1 VKLRRRSVLL
11 RIALLVLIP
20 LILLTG
26 SFTYTAAT
34 SLSSALTL
42 IRSTVV
48 MDHLRLPVANLQQA
62 LSRER
67 AQMIVYYIRPTAA
80 ARAAL
85 RRQEAVTDRAVSSF
99 MAAAGS
105 LPVRQS
111 ASPAG
116 KKAIA
121 EVDGALAG
129 LPGLQAGIASRSIP
143 EQQAFTAYNNMIGAT
158 YLVLE
163 QAIIQEGNDAQVLPA
178 IAVVELAVS
187 NEYLQ
192 QESALLSG
200 NFAAH
205 AFPASEHQA
214 FVSLVGAHR
223 LLYQQSYA
231 YLNQP
236 DRRDL
241 NQDVSPAAAGALTA
255 MENKLVA
262 SNATRGALPV
272 RAAAWNAAVTTVSTQ
287 TEHAVGQAEALLAA
301 TARSQGNAKLRD
313 LYLTGGLG
321 LAAVILS
328 LALSLW
334 IAVRLTRQ
342 LRGLRD
348 SALEM
353 AYVRL
358 PDVVQRLRAG
368 ENVEVSGQVPSL
380 EPSSD
385 EISQVR
391 AAFNTAQHTAVEAAV
406 DEARVRRGI
415 NDVFRNLARRSQALL
430 ERQVAL
436 LDSLERR
443 ASEPDDLEGLFRI
456 DHLTTRMRRHA
467 ESLIVLA
474 GDSPNRAFRDAVP
487 FVDVLRAASAEVE
500 DYTRVRVVCRT
511 PAALASRAVADVIH
525 MLAEFVENATTYSPP
540 NTEVRVTGD
549 LVAKGLAVDIED
561 RGLGMDAEE
570 FAAVNAILADPPLF
584 DPSGSD
590 RLGLFVAAQL
600 ARRHDIQVTLR
611 PSDYG
616 GVLAI
621 VLIPP
626 ALVVAAD
633 GPGGRLSTPLRQVT
647 AQRAPAREVTALPP
661 RAGEVTAPPPR
672 AGDFTPPPPRAGEFS
687 TPPPR
692 VADFTP
698 PPPRAGEFSTP
709 PPRVAEFTVP
719 PAAAREVTPPPAPA
733 RPVTPP
739 PAPARP
745 VTVPPPAAV
754 SPDRNGKHA
763 GAPSP
768 PAATAPDEPQPE
780 DPQVGL
786 TENGLPQRIRQ
797 TSLAPQLRNSAAPP
811 PLANTPAS
819 SRSPEK
825 ARSVMSAFRQ
835 GWRLGLS
842 ENGEHSSRP
851 THPPL
856 PTRPDPLTR
865 RDLPQEGDSQ

>member
-1 VKLRRRSVLL
+1 
-11 RIALLVLIP
+11 
-20 LILLTG
+20 
-26 SFTYTAAT
+26 
-34 SLSSALTL
+34 
-42 IRSTVV
+42 
-48 MDHLRLPVANLQQA
+48 
-62 LSRER
+62 
-67 AQMIVYYIRPTAA
+67 
-80 ARAAL
+80 
-85 RRQEAVTDRAVSSF
+85 
-99 MAAAGS
+99 
-105 LPVRQS
+105 
-111 ASPAG
+111 
-116 KKAIA
+116 
-121 EVDGALAG
+121 
-129 LPGLQAGIASRSIP
+129 
-143 EQQAFTAYNNMIGAT
+143 
-158 YLVLE
+158 
-163 QAIIQEGNDAQVLPA
+163 
-178 IAVVELAVS
+178 
-187 NEYLQ
+187 
-192 QESALLSG
+192 
-200 NFAAH
+200 
-205 AFPASEHQA
+205 
-214 FVSLVGAHR
+214 
-223 LLYQQSYA
+223 
-231 YLNQP
+231 
-236 DRRDL
+236 
-241 NQDVSPAAAGALTA
+241 
-255 MENKLVA
+255 
-262 SNATRGALPV
+262 
-272 RAAAWNAAVTTVSTQ
+272 
-287 TEHAVGQAEALLAA
+287 
-301 TARSQGNAKLRD
+301 
-313 LYLTGGLG
+313 
-321 LAAVILS
+321 
-328 LALSLW
+328 
-334 IAVRLTRQ
+334 
-342 LRGLRD
+342 
-348 SALEM
+348 
-353 AYVRL
+353 
-358 PDVVQRLRAG
+358 
-368 ENVEVSGQVPSL
+368 
-380 EPSSD
+380 
-385 EISQVR
+385 
-391 AAFNTAQHTAVEAAV
+391 
-406 DEARVRRGI
+406 
-415 NDVFRNLARRSQALL
+415 
-430 ERQVAL
+430 
-436 LDSLERR
+436 
-443 ASEPDDLEGLFRI
+443 
-456 DHLTTRMRRHA
+456 MRRHA

-487 FVDVLRAASAEVE
+487 FVDVLRAAAAEVE

-511 PAALASRAVADVIH
+511 SAGLASPAVADVIH
-525 MLAEFVENATTYSPP
+525 MLAEFVENATIFSPRG
-540 NTEVRVTGD
+540 TEVRVTGEM
-549 LVAKGLAVDIED
+549 VARGFAVDIED
-561 RGLGMDAEE
+561 RGLGMDDEQ
-570 FAAVNAILADPPLF
+570 FAAVNASLANPPLF

-733 RPVTPP
+733 RPVT
-739 PAPARP
+739 
-745 VTVPPPAAV
+745 VPPPAAV

>member
-26 SFTYTAAT
+26 AFAYIAAT

-42 IRSTVV
+42 TRSTVV
-48 MDHLRLPVANLQQA
+48 MGNLRQPVANLQQA

-67 AQMIVYYIRPTAA
+67 AQMIVYYIRPTHAA
-80 ARAAL
+80 SAAL
-85 RRQEAVTDRAVSSF
+85 QRQGAVTNRAVHSF
-99 MAAAGS
+99 MTAAGS
-105 LPVRQS
+105 TAVRQS
-111 ASPAG
+111 ASAAG

-121 EVDGALAG
+121 EVDQGLAG
-129 LPGLQAGIASRSIP
+129 LAGLRTGIANRSIG
-143 EQQAFTAYNNMIGAT
+143 EQQAFTAYNDVIGAS

-163 QAIIQEGNDAQVLPA
+163 QAIIQEGNSAQVLPA

-192 QESALLSG
+192 QESALLSAD
-200 NFAAH
+200 FAAR
-205 AFPASEHQA
+205 AFPASAHQA

-223 LLYQQSYA
+223 LLYQQSYS
-231 YLNQP
+231 YLNKP
-236 DRRDL
+236 DLRDL
-241 NQDVSPAAAGALTA
+241 GRDVSPTASAALTA

-262 SNATRGALPV
+262 SSPTPRGPLPV
-272 RAAAWNAAVTTVSTQ
+272 REAAWNAAVTTVSTQ
-287 TEHAVGQAEALLAA
+287 TEHAVGQAESLLAA
-301 TARSQGNAKLRD
+301 TARSQANAKRRD

-321 LAAVILS
+321 LAAVLAS
-328 LALSLW
+328 LVLSLW

-368 ENVEVSGQVPSL
+368 EKVDVAGQAPSL
-380 EPSSD
+380 QSSPD
-385 EISQVR
+385 EIGQVR
-391 AAFNTAQHTAVEAAV
+391 AAFNTAQRTAVEAAV

-430 ERQVAL
+430 ERQMAL

-487 FVDVLRAASAEVE
+487 FVDVLRAATAEVE
-500 DYTRVRVVCRT
+500 DYTRVKVVCRT
-511 PAALASRAVADVIH
+511 SAALASRAAADVIH
-525 MLAEFVENATTYSPP
+525 MLAEFVENATIFSPP

-561 RGLGMDAEE
+561 RGLGMDEGE
-570 FAAVNAILADPPLF
+570 FAAVNATLADPPLF

-600 ARRHDIQVTLR
+600 AQRHDIQVRLR

-616 GVLAI
+616 GVLAV
-621 VLIPP
+621 VLIPLG
-626 ALVVAAD
+626 LVLPGDGAA
-633 GPGGRLSTPLRQVT
+633 GRL
-647 AQRAPAREVTALPP
+647 AGPAREVTAP
-661 RAGEVTAPPPR
+661 RFPIREVT
-672 AGDFTPPPPRAGEFS
+672 
-687 TPPPR
+687 
-692 VADFTP
+692 
-698 PPPRAGEFSTP
+698 
-709 PPRVAEFTVP
+709 P
-719 PAAAREVTPPPAPA
+719 PAAAREVTLPPVAARELTVPPPVASE
-733 RPVTPP
+733 VTVP
-739 PAPARP
+739 PAVAWP
-745 VTVPPPAAV
+745 VTVPPPPAAV
-754 SPDRNGKHA
+754 PSDGNGTQA

-768 PAATAPDEPQPE
+768 SDVTAPEDLLPEPEPVGAQT
-780 DPQVGL
+780 GL
-786 TENGLPQRIRQ
+786 TENGLPQRVRQ
-797 TSLAPQLRNSAAPP
+797 MSLAPQLRNSAAAQ
-811 PLANTPAS
+811 PLAAPVAS
-819 SRSPEK
+819 PRSPEK

-842 ENGEHSSRP
+842 ENGGKHGHPSP
-851 THPPL
+851 HHPPTP
-856 PTRPDPLTR
+856 PTSPDF
-865 RDLPQEGDSQ
+865 PQEGDSQ

>member
-1 VKLRRRSVLL
+1 MKLRRRSVLL

-26 SFTYTAAT
+26 AFAYIAAT

-42 IRSTVV
+42 TRSTVV
-48 MDHLRLPVANLQQA
+48 MGNLRQPVANLQQA

-67 AQMIVYYIRPTAA
+67 AQMIVYYIRPTHAA
-80 ARAAL
+80 SAAL
-85 RRQEAVTDRAVSSF
+85 QRQGAVTNRAVHSF
-99 MAAAGS
+99 MTAAGS
-105 LPVRQS
+105 TAVRQS
-111 ASPAG
+111 ASAAG

-121 EVDGALAG
+121 EVDQGLAG
-129 LPGLQAGIASRSIP
+129 LAGLRTGIANRSIG
-143 EQQAFTAYNNMIGAT
+143 EQQAFTAYNDVIGAS

-163 QAIIQEGNDAQVLPA
+163 QAIIQEGNSAQVLPA

-192 QESALLSG
+192 QESALLSAD
-200 NFAAH
+200 FAAR
-205 AFPASEHQA
+205 AFPASAHQA

-223 LLYQQSYA
+223 LLYQQSYS
-231 YLNQP
+231 YLNKP
-236 DRRDL
+236 DLRDL
-241 NQDVSPAAAGALTA
+241 GRDVSPTASAALTA

-262 SNATRGALPV
+262 SSPTPRGPLPV
-272 RAAAWNAAVTTVSTQ
+272 REAMWNAAVTTVSTQ
-287 TEHAVGQAEALLAA
+287 TEHAVGQAESLLAA
-301 TARSQGNAKLRD
+301 TARSQANAKRRD

-321 LAAVILS
+321 LAAVLAS
-328 LALSLW
+328 LVLSLW

-368 ENVEVSGQVPSL
+368 EKVDVAGQAPSL
-380 EPSSD
+380 QSSPD
-385 EISQVR
+385 EIGQVR
-391 AAFNTAQHTAVEAAV
+391 AAFNTAQRTAVEAAV

-430 ERQVAL
+430 ERQMAL

-487 FVDVLRAASAEVE
+487 FVDVLRAATAEVE
-500 DYTRVRVVCRT
+500 DYTRVKVVCRT
-511 PAALASRAVADVIH
+511 SAALASRAAADVIH
-525 MLAEFVENATTYSPP
+525 MLAEFVENATIFSPP

-561 RGLGMDAEE
+561 RGLGMDEGE
-570 FAAVNAILADPPLF
+570 FAAVNATLADPPLF

-600 ARRHDIQVTLR
+600 AQRHDIQVRLR

-616 GVLAI
+616 GVLAV
-621 VLIPP
+621 VLIPLG
-626 ALVVAAD
+626 LVLPGDGAA
-633 GPGGRLSTPLRQVT
+633 GRL
-647 AQRAPAREVTALPP
+647 AGPAREVTAP
-661 RAGEVTAPPPR
+661 RFPIREVT
-672 AGDFTPPPPRAGEFS
+672 
-687 TPPPR
+687 
-692 VADFTP
+692 
-698 PPPRAGEFSTP
+698 
-709 PPRVAEFTVP
+709 P
-719 PAAAREVTPPPAPA
+719 PAAAREVTLPPVAARELTVPPPVASE
-733 RPVTPP
+733 VTVP
-739 PAPARP
+739 PAVAWP
-745 VTVPPPAAV
+745 VTVPPPPAAV
-754 SPDRNGKHA
+754 PSDGNGTQA

-768 PAATAPDEPQPE
+768 SDVTAPEDLLPEPEPVGAQT
-780 DPQVGL
+780 GL
-786 TENGLPQRIRQ
+786 TENGLPQRVRQ
-797 TSLAPQLRNSAAPP
+797 MSLAPQLRNSAAAQ
-811 PLANTPAS
+811 PLAAPVAS
-819 SRSPEK
+819 PRSPEK

-842 ENGEHSSRP
+842 ENGGKHGHPSP
-851 THPPL
+851 HHPPTP
-856 PTRPDPLTR
+856 PTSPDF
-865 RDLPQEGDSQ
+865 PQEGDSQ

>member
-1 VKLRRRSVLL
+1 VRKAAVKLRRRSVLL
-11 RIALLVLIP
+11 KIALLVLIP

-26 SFTYTAAT
+26 AFAYIATT

-42 IRSTVV
+42 TRSTVV
-48 MDHLRLPVANLQQA
+48 MGQLRLPVANLQQS

-67 AQMIVYYIRPTAA
+67 AQMILYYIRPTASA
-80 ARAAL
+80 HAAL
-85 RRQEAVTDRAVSSF
+85 QSQAAVTNRAVRSF
-99 MAAAGS
+99 ITAADSAS
-105 LPVRQS
+105 VRQS
-111 ASPAG
+111 ASAAG

-121 EVDGALAG
+121 EVDQGLAG
-129 LPGLQAGIASRSIP
+129 LAGLRTEIANRSIG
-143 EQQAFTAYNNMIGAT
+143 EQQAFTAYNNVIGAS

-163 QAIIQEGNDAQVLPA
+163 QAIIQEGNSAQVLPA

-192 QESALLSG
+192 QESALLSAD
-200 NFAAH
+200 FAAH
-205 AFPASEHQA
+205 AFPPSAHQA

-223 LLYQQSYA
+223 LLYQQSYS
-231 YLNQP
+231 YLNKP
-236 DRRDL
+236 DLRDL
-241 NQDVSPAAAGALTA
+241 DRDVSPAASGALTA

-262 SNATRGALPV
+262 SSPTLRGPLPV
-272 RAAAWNAAVTTVSTQ
+272 HETAWNAAVTTVSTQ

-301 TARSQGNAKLRD
+301 TARTQADAKRRD

-321 LAAVILS
+321 LAAVLAS
-328 LALSLW
+328 LVLSLW

-368 ENVEVSGQVPSL
+368 ENVDVAGQAPSL
-380 EPSSD
+380 ESNPD
-385 EISQVR
+385 EIGQVR
-391 AAFNTAQHTAVEAAV
+391 AAFNTAQRTAVEAAV

-430 ERQVAL
+430 ERQMAL

-487 FVDVLRAASAEVE
+487 FVDVLRAATAEVE
-500 DYTRVRVVCRT
+500 DYTRVKVVCRT
-511 PAALASRAVADVIH
+511 SAALVNRAAADVIH
-525 MLAEFVENATTYSPP
+525 MLAEFVENATIFSPP

-561 RGLGMDAEE
+561 RGLGMDEGE
-570 FAAVNAILADPPLF
+570 FAAVNATLANPPLF

-600 ARRHDIQVTLR
+600 AQRHEIQVRLR

-621 VLIPP
+621 VLIPL
-626 ALVVAAD
+626 ALVVPGD
-633 GPGGRLSTPLRQVT
+633 GATGRLAPVREVTTPRTPIREVV
-647 AQRAPAREVTALPP
+647 APSGREVTA
-661 RAGEVTAPPPR
+661 
-672 AGDFTPPPPRAGEFS
+672 
-687 TPPPR
+687 
-692 VADFTP
+692 
-698 PPPRAGEFSTP
+698 
-709 PPRVAEFTVP
+709 P
-719 PAAAREVTPPPAPA
+719 PAAAREVT
-733 RPVTPP
+733 V
-739 PAPARP
+739 
-745 VTVPPPAAV
+745 PPAAPLPITV
-754 SPDRNGKHA
+754 PSPAGPASDGNGTQA

-768 PAATAPDEPQPE
+768 SEITAPEDLQPE
-780 DPQVGL
+780 PEPVGAQTGL
-786 TENGLPQRIRQ
+786 TENGLPQRVRQ
-797 TSLAPQLRNSAAPP
+797 MSLAPQLRNPAAPQP
-811 PLANTPAS
+811 PAPPVAS
-819 SRSPEK
+819 PRSPEK

-842 ENGEHSSRP
+842 ENNGKHGHAGP
-851 THPPL
+851 HHPPTS
-856 PTRPDPLTR
+856 P
-865 RDLPQEGDSQ
+865 DLPQEGDSQ

>member
-1 VKLRRRSVLL
+1 MKLRRRSVLL

-26 SFTYTAAT
+26 AFAYIAAT

-42 IRSTVV
+42 TRSTVV
-48 MDHLRLPVANLQQA
+48 MGNLRQPVANLQQA

-67 AQMIVYYIRPTAA
+67 AQMIVYYIRPTHAA
-80 ARAAL
+80 SAAL
-85 RRQEAVTDRAVSSF
+85 QRQGAVTNRAVHSF
-99 MAAAGS
+99 MTAAGS
-105 LPVRQS
+105 PAVRQS
-111 ASPAG
+111 ASAAG

-121 EVDGALAG
+121 EVDQGLAG
-129 LPGLQAGIASRSIP
+129 LAGLRTGIANRSIG
-143 EQQAFTAYNNMIGAT
+143 EQQAFTAYNDVIGAS

-163 QAIIQEGNDAQVLPA
+163 QAIIQEGNSAQVLPA

-192 QESALLSG
+192 QESALLSAD
-200 NFAAH
+200 FAAR
-205 AFPASEHQA
+205 AFPASAHQA

-223 LLYQQSYA
+223 LLYQQSYS
-231 YLNQP
+231 YLNKP
-236 DRRDL
+236 DLRDL
-241 NQDVSPAAAGALTA
+241 GRDVSPTASAALTA

-262 SNATRGALPV
+262 SSPTPRGPLPV
-272 RAAAWNAAVTTVSTQ
+272 REAMWNAAVTTVSTQ
-287 TEHAVGQAEALLAA
+287 TEHAVGQAESLLAA
-301 TARSQGNAKLRD
+301 TARSQANAKRRD

-321 LAAVILS
+321 LAAVLAS
-328 LALSLW
+328 LVLSLW

-368 ENVEVSGQVPSL
+368 EKVDVAGQAPSL
-380 EPSSD
+380 QSSPD
-385 EISQVR
+385 EIGQVR
-391 AAFNTAQHTAVEAAV
+391 AAFNTAQRTAVEAAV

-430 ERQVAL
+430 ERQMAL

-487 FVDVLRAASAEVE
+487 FVDVLRAATAEVE
-500 DYTRVRVVCRT
+500 DYTRVKVVCRT
-511 PAALASRAVADVIH
+511 SAALASRAAADVIH
-525 MLAEFVENATTYSPP
+525 MLAEFVENATIFSPP

-561 RGLGMDAEE
+561 RGLGMDEGE
-570 FAAVNAILADPPLF
+570 FAAVNATLADPPLF

-600 ARRHDIQVTLR
+600 AQRHDIQVRLR

-616 GVLAI
+616 GVLAV
-621 VLIPP
+621 VLIPLG
-626 ALVVAAD
+626 LVLPGDGAA
-633 GPGGRLSTPLRQVT
+633 GRL
-647 AQRAPAREVTALPP
+647 AGPAREVTAP
-661 RAGEVTAPPPR
+661 RFPIREVT
-672 AGDFTPPPPRAGEFS
+672 
-687 TPPPR
+687 
-692 VADFTP
+692 
-698 PPPRAGEFSTP
+698 
-709 PPRVAEFTVP
+709 P
-719 PAAAREVTPPPAPA
+719 PAAAREVTLPPVAARELTVPPPVASE
-733 RPVTPP
+733 VTVP
-739 PAPARP
+739 PAVAWP
-745 VTVPPPAAV
+745 VTVPPPPAAV
-754 SPDRNGKHA
+754 PSAGNGTQA
-763 GAPSP
+763 SAPSP
-768 PAATAPDEPQPE
+768 SDVTAPEDLLPEPEPVGAQT
-780 DPQVGL
+780 GL
-786 TENGLPQRIRQ
+786 TENGLPQRVRQ
-797 TSLAPQLRNSAAPP
+797 MSLAPQLRNSAAAQ
-811 PLANTPAS
+811 PLAAPVAS
-819 SRSPEK
+819 PRSPEK

-842 ENGEHSSRP
+842 ENGGKHGHSGP
-851 THPPL
+851 HHPPA
-856 PTRPDPLTR
+856 PTSR
-865 RDLPQEGDSQ
+865 RRGIASEYACH

>member
-26 SFTYTAAT
+26 AFAYIAAT

-42 IRSTVV
+42 TRSTVV
-48 MDHLRLPVANLQQA
+48 MGNLRQPVANLQQA

-67 AQMIVYYIRPTAA
+67 AQMIVYYIRPTHAA
-80 ARAAL
+80 SAAL
-85 RRQEAVTDRAVSSF
+85 QRQGAVTNRAVHSF
-99 MAAAGS
+99 MTAAGS
-105 LPVRQS
+105 TAVRQS
-111 ASPAG
+111 ASAAG

-121 EVDGALAG
+121 EVDQGLAG
-129 LPGLQAGIASRSIP
+129 LAGLRTGIANRSIG
-143 EQQAFTAYNNMIGAT
+143 EQQAFTAYNDVIGAS

-163 QAIIQEGNDAQVLPA
+163 QAIIQEGNSAQVLPA

-192 QESALLSG
+192 QESALLSAD
-200 NFAAH
+200 FAAR
-205 AFPASEHQA
+205 AFPASAHQA

-223 LLYQQSYA
+223 LLYQQSYS
-231 YLNQP
+231 YLNKP
-236 DRRDL
+236 DLRDL
-241 NQDVSPAAAGALTA
+241 GRDVSPTASAALTA

-262 SNATRGALPV
+262 SSPTPRGPLPV
-272 RAAAWNAAVTTVSTQ
+272 REAMWNAAVTTVSTQ
-287 TEHAVGQAEALLAA
+287 TEHAVGQAESLLAA
-301 TARSQGNAKLRD
+301 TARSQANAKRRD

-321 LAAVILS
+321 LAAVLAS
-328 LALSLW
+328 LVLSLW

-368 ENVEVSGQVPSL
+368 EKVDVAGQAPSL
-380 EPSSD
+380 QSSPD
-385 EISQVR
+385 EIGQVR
-391 AAFNTAQHTAVEAAV
+391 AAFNTAQRTAVEAAV

-430 ERQVAL
+430 ERQMAL

-487 FVDVLRAASAEVE
+487 FVDVLRAATAEVE
-500 DYTRVRVVCRT
+500 DYTRVKVVCRT
-511 PAALASRAVADVIH
+511 SAALASRAAADVIH
-525 MLAEFVENATTYSPP
+525 MLAEFVENATIFSPP

-561 RGLGMDAEE
+561 RGLGMDEGE
-570 FAAVNAILADPPLF
+570 FAAVNATLADPPLF

-600 ARRHDIQVTLR
+600 AQRHDIQVRLR

-616 GVLAI
+616 GVLAV
-621 VLIPP
+621 VLIPLG
-626 ALVVAAD
+626 LVLPGDGAA
-633 GPGGRLSTPLRQVT
+633 GRL
-647 AQRAPAREVTALPP
+647 AGPAREVTAP
-661 RAGEVTAPPPR
+661 RFPIREVT
-672 AGDFTPPPPRAGEFS
+672 
-687 TPPPR
+687 
-692 VADFTP
+692 
-698 PPPRAGEFSTP
+698 
-709 PPRVAEFTVP
+709 P
-719 PAAAREVTPPPAPA
+719 PAAAREVTLPPVAARELTVPPPVASE
-733 RPVTPP
+733 VTVP
-739 PAPARP
+739 PAVAWP
-745 VTVPPPAAV
+745 VTVPPPPAAV
-754 SPDRNGKHA
+754 PSDGNGTQA

-768 PAATAPDEPQPE
+768 SDVTAPEDLLPEPEPVGAQT
-780 DPQVGL
+780 GL
-786 TENGLPQRIRQ
+786 TENGLPQRVRQ
-797 TSLAPQLRNSAAPP
+797 MSLAPQLRNSAAAQ
-811 PLANTPAS
+811 PLAAPVAS
-819 SRSPEK
+819 PRSPEK

-842 ENGEHSSRP
+842 ENGGKHGHPSP
-851 THPPL
+851 HHPPTP
-856 PTRPDPLTR
+856 PTSPDF
-865 RDLPQEGDSQ
+865 PQEGDSQ

>member
-1 VKLRRRSVLL
+1 VRKAAVKLRRRSVLL

-26 SFTYTAAT
+26 AFAYIAAT

-42 IRSTVV
+42 TRSTVV
-48 MDHLRLPVANLQQA
+48 MGNLRQPVANLQQA

-67 AQMIVYYIRPTAA
+67 AQVIVYYIRPT
-80 ARAAL
+80 RAASAVL
-85 RRQEAVTDRAVSSF
+85 QRQDAVTNRAVHSF
-99 MAAAGS
+99 MTAAE
-105 LPVRQS
+105 LPSVRQS
-111 ASPAG
+111 ASAAG

-121 EVDGALAG
+121 EVDQGLAG
-129 LPGLQAGIASRSIP
+129 LAGLRTGIANRSIG
-143 EQQAFTAYNNMIGAT
+143 EQQAFTAYNNVIGAS

-163 QAIIQEGNDAQVLPA
+163 QAIIQEGNSAQVLPA
-178 IAVVELAVS
+178 IAVIELAVS

-192 QESALLSG
+192 QESALLSAD
-200 NFAAH
+200 FAAH
-205 AFPASEHQA
+205 AFPASAHQA

-231 YLNQP
+231 YLNKP
-236 DRRDL
+236 DLRDL
-241 NQDVSPAAAGALTA
+241 DRDVSPAASAALTA

-262 SNATRGALPV
+262 SSPTLRGPIPV
-272 RAAAWNAAVTTVSTQ
+272 REAAWNAAVTTVSTQ
-287 TEHAVGQAEALLAA
+287 TEHAVGQAESLLAA
-301 TARSQGNAKLRD
+301 TARSQANAKRRD

-321 LAAVILS
+321 LAAVLASLILS
-328 LALSLW
+328 VW

-368 ENVEVSGQVPSL
+368 ENVDVAGQAPSL
-380 EPSSD
+380 ESSPD
-385 EISQVR
+385 EIGQVR
-391 AAFNTAQHTAVEAAV
+391 AAFNTAQRTAVEAAV

-430 ERQVAL
+430 ERQMAL

-487 FVDVLRAASAEVE
+487 FVDVLRAATAEVE
-500 DYTRVRVVCRT
+500 DYTRVKVVCRT
-511 PAALASRAVADVIH
+511 SAALVNRAAADVIH
-525 MLAEFVENATTYSPP
+525 MLAEFVENATIFSPP

-561 RGLGMDAEE
+561 RGLGMDEGE
-570 FAAVNAILADPPLF
+570 FAAVNATLADPPLF

-600 ARRHDIQVTLR
+600 AQRHDIQVRLR

-616 GVLAI
+616 GVLAV
-621 VLIPP
+621 VLIPLG
-626 ALVVAAD
+626 LVVPGDGAA
-633 GPGGRLSTPLRQVT
+633 GRL
-647 AQRAPAREVTALPP
+647 AGPAREVTGP
-661 RAGEVTAPPPR
+661 RVPIREVTA
-672 AGDFTPPPPRAGEFS
+672 
-687 TPPPR
+687 
-692 VADFTP
+692 
-698 PPPRAGEFSTP
+698 
-709 PPRVAEFTVP
+709 P
-719 PAAAREVTPPPAPA
+719 PAAAREVIVPPVAAREVTVPPAVA
-733 RPVTPP
+733 REVTLP
-739 PAPARP
+739 PAVAWP
-745 VTVPPPAAV
+745 VTVPPPPAV
-754 SPDRNGKHA
+754 PSDGNGTKA

-768 PAATAPDEPQPE
+768 SDVTAPEELQLEPQPVGA
-780 DPQVGL
+780 QAGL
-786 TENGLPQRIRQ
+786 TENGLPQRVRQ
-797 TSLAPQLRNSAAPP
+797 MSLAPQLRDSAAAQ
-811 PLANTPAS
+811 PLAAPVAS
-819 SRSPEK
+819 PRSPEK

-842 ENGEHSSRP
+842 ENGGKHGHSGP
-851 THPPL
+851 HHPPAP
-856 PTRPDPLTR
+856 PTSP
-865 RDLPQEGDSQ
+865 DLPQEGDSK

>member
-34 SLSSALTL
+34 SLSNALTL

-67 AQMIVYYIRPTAA
+67 AQVIVAYTRPTPA

-85 RRQEAVTDRAVSSF
+85 RRQEAATDRAVRSF
-99 MAAAGS
+99 MTAADS
-105 LPVRQS
+105 LAVQQS
-111 ASPAG
+111 ASAAG

-121 EVDGALAG
+121 EVNESLASLAG
-129 LPGLQAGIASRSIP
+129 LRAGIASRAVG
-143 EQQAFTAYNNMIGAT
+143 EQQAFTAYNDMINAS

-192 QESALLSG
+192 QESALLSA
-200 NFAAH
+200 NFAAR

-231 YLNQP
+231 YLNPQ

-241 NQDVSPAAAGALTA
+241 DQDVSPAAAAALTA

-262 SNATRGALPV
+262 SDSTHGALPV

-287 TEHAVGQAEALLAA
+287 TEHAVGQAETLLAA
-301 TARSQGNAKLRD
+301 TARAQANAKLRD

-328 LALSLW
+328 LVLSLW

-368 ENVEVSGQVPSL
+368 ENVDVAGQVPPAL
-380 EPSSD
+380 ESSPD

-391 AAFNTAQHTAVEAAV
+391 AAFNTAQRTAVEAAV

-500 DYTRVRVVCRT
+500 DYTRVKVVCRT
-511 PAALASRAVADVIH
+511 PAALASLAVADVIH
-525 MLAEFVENATTYSPP
+525 MLAEFVENATTFSPP
-540 NTEVRVTGD
+540 NTEIRVTGD
-549 LVAKGLAVDIED
+549 LAAKGLVVDIED
-561 RGLGMDAEE
+561 RGLGMDDEE

-600 ARRHDIQVTLR
+600 ARRHDIRVRLR

-626 ALVVAAD
+626 ALVIAAD
-633 GPGGRLSTPLRQVT
+633 GSAGRLPTPLREVT
-647 AQRAPAREVTALPP
+647 APRAPAREVT
-661 RAGEVTAPPPR
+661 VPPP
-672 AGDFTPPPPRAGEFS
+672 
-687 TPPPR
+687 
-692 VADFTP
+692 
-698 PPPRAGEFSTP
+698 
-709 PPRVAEFTVP
+709 
-719 PAAAREVTPPPAPA
+719 AAREVTVPPLPA
-733 RPVTPP
+733 RE
-739 PAPARP
+739 
-745 VTVPPPAAV
+745 VTVPPPAAHEVTALPPAAREVTMPPRAAREVTMPPAPARQVTVPPPATV

-763 GAPSP
+763 GAQAPS
-768 PAATAPDEPQPE
+768 AATPPDTPRPE
-780 DPQVGL
+780 GAAAGL

-797 TSLAPQLRNSAAPP
+797 MSLAPQLRNSAAPP
-811 PLANTPAS
+811 PPAAAAAS

-842 ENGEHSSRP
+842 ENGKEDPSRP
-851 THPPL
+851 TYPPRPTQPGPPSHP
-856 PTRPDPLTR
+856 
-865 RDLPQEGDSQ
+865 DLPQEGD

>member
-1 VKLRRRSVLL
+1 VLL
-11 RIALLVLIP
+11 RIALLVLVP

-26 SFTYTAAT
+26 SFAYIAAT

-42 IRSTVV
+42 TRSTVV
-48 MDHLRLPVANLQQA
+48 MNHLRLPVANLQQA

-67 AQMIVYYIRPTAA
+67 AEVILYYIRPTAA

-85 RRQEAVTDRAVSSF
+85 QRQQAVSDRAVHAF
-99 MAAAGS
+99 MTAAESPA
-105 LPVRQS
+105 VQQS
-111 ASPAG
+111 ASAAG

-121 EVDGALAG
+121 VTDGGLAVLDG
-129 LPGLQAGIASRSIP
+129 LRSKIASRSIGM
-143 EQQAFTAYNNMIGAT
+143 QQAFTAYNDVIGAS

-163 QAIIQEGNDAQVLPA
+163 QAIIQEGNSAQVLPA

-192 QESALLSG
+192 QESALLSA

-205 AFPASEHQA
+205 GFPPSAHQA

-223 LLYQQSYA
+223 LLYQQSYE
-231 YLNQP
+231 YLNAP
-236 DRRDL
+236 DRHDL
-241 NQDVSPAAAGALTA
+241 GQDVSPAASAALTA

-262 SNATRGALPV
+262 SSPTRGALPV
-272 RAAAWNAAVTTVSTQ
+272 HAAAWNAAVTTVSTQ
-287 TEHAVGQAEALLAA
+287 TEHAVGQAETLLAA
-301 TARSQGNAKLRD
+301 TARSQANAKRRD
-313 LYLTGGLG
+313 LYLTAGLG
-321 LAAVILS
+321 LAAVLVS
-328 LALSLW
+328 LVLSLW

-368 ENVEVSGQVPSL
+368 EHVDVSGQAPPLDSGA
-380 EPSSD
+380 D

-391 AAFNTAQHTAVEAAV
+391 AAFSTAQRTAVEAAV

-487 FVDVLRAASAEVE
+487 FVDVLRAATAEVE
-500 DYTRVRVVCRT
+500 DYTRVKVVCRT
-511 PAALASRAVADVIH
+511 SAALASRAVADVIH
-525 MLAEFVENATTYSPP
+525 MLAEFVENATIFSPP

-561 RGLGMDAEE
+561 RGLGMDEEE
-570 FAAVNAILADPPLF
+570 FAAVNATLANPPLF

-600 ARRHDIQVTLR
+600 ARRHDIQVRLR

-626 ALVVAAD
+626 ALVVPAEGA
-633 GPGGRLSTPLRQVT
+633 GRLSTPPRQVT
-647 AQRAPAREVTALPP
+647 APRAPIREVTAP
-661 RAGEVTAPPPR
+661 
-672 AGDFTPPPPRAGEFS
+672 S
-687 TPPPR
+687 
-692 VADFTP
+692 
-698 PPPRAGEFSTP
+698 
-709 PPRVAEFTVP
+709 VP
-719 PAAAREVTPPPAPA
+719 VREVTPPPVPATEVTVPA
-733 RPVTPP
+733 REAAVP
-739 PAPARP
+739 PARARQ

-754 SPDRNGKHA
+754 APDGNGHHAVVSSP
-763 GAPSP
+763 S
-768 PAATAPDEPQPE
+768 AATAPDEPLPEPQP
-780 DPQVGL
+780 VGAQAEL
-786 TENGLPQRIRQ
+786 TENGLPQRVRQ
-797 TSLAPQLRNSAAPP
+797 MNLAPQLRDSRVAAPRV
-811 PLANTPAS
+811 AAVAAS
-819 SRSPEK
+819 PRSPEK

-842 ENGEHSSRP
+842 ENGGKHGGFEA
-851 THPPL
+851 HPPIH
-856 PTRPDPLTR
+856 PGLTN
-865 RDLPQEGDSQ
+865 EGDSE

>member
-34 SLSSALTL
+34 SLSNALTL

-67 AQMIVYYIRPTAA
+67 AQVIVAYTRPTPA

-85 RRQEAVTDRAVSSF
+85 RRQEAATDRAVRSF
-99 MAAAGS
+99 MTAADS
-105 LPVRQS
+105 LAVQQS
-111 ASPAG
+111 ASAAG

-121 EVDGALAG
+121 EVNESLASLAG
-129 LPGLQAGIASRSIP
+129 LRAGIASRAVG
-143 EQQAFTAYNNMIGAT
+143 EQQAFTAYNDMINAS

-192 QESALLSG
+192 QESALLSA
-200 NFAAH
+200 NFAAR

-231 YLNQP
+231 YLNPQ

-241 NQDVSPAAAGALTA
+241 DQDVSPAAAAALTA

-262 SNATRGALPV
+262 SDSTHGALPV

-287 TEHAVGQAEALLAA
+287 TEHAVGQAETLLAA
-301 TARSQGNAKLRD
+301 TARAQANAKLRD

-328 LALSLW
+328 LVLSLW

-368 ENVEVSGQVPSL
+368 ENVDVAGQVPPAL
-380 EPSSD
+380 ESSPD

-391 AAFNTAQHTAVEAAV
+391 AAFNTAQRTAVEAAV

-500 DYTRVRVVCRT
+500 DYTRVKVVCRT
-511 PAALASRAVADVIH
+511 PAALASLAVADVIH
-525 MLAEFVENATTYSPP
+525 MLAEFVENATTFSPP
-540 NTEVRVTGD
+540 NTEIRVTGD
-549 LVAKGLAVDIED
+549 LAAKGLVVDIED
-561 RGLGMDAEE
+561 RGLGMDDEE

-600 ARRHDIQVTLR
+600 ARRHDIRVRLR

-626 ALVVAAD
+626 ALVIAAD
-633 GPGGRLSTPLRQVT
+633 GSAGRLPTPLREVT
-647 AQRAPAREVTALPP
+647 APRAPAREVT
-661 RAGEVTAPPPR
+661 VPPP
-672 AGDFTPPPPRAGEFS
+672 
-687 TPPPR
+687 
-692 VADFTP
+692 
-698 PPPRAGEFSTP
+698 
-709 PPRVAEFTVP
+709 
-719 PAAAREVTPPPAPA
+719 AAREVTVPPLPA
-733 RPVTPP
+733 RE
-739 PAPARP
+739 
-745 VTVPPPAAV
+745 VTVPPPAAHEVTALPPAAREVTMPPRAAREVTMPPAPARQVTVPPPATV

-763 GAPSP
+763 GAQAPS
-768 PAATAPDEPQPE
+768 AATAPDTPRPE
-780 DPQVGL
+780 GAAAGL

-797 TSLAPQLRNSAAPP
+797 MSLAPQLRNSAAPP
-811 PLANTPAS
+811 PPAAAAAS

-842 ENGEHSSRP
+842 ENGKEDPSRP
-851 THPPL
+851 THPPR
-856 PTRPDPLTR
+856 PTQPGPPSHP
-865 RDLPQEGDSQ
+865 DLPQEGD

>member
-1 VKLRRRSVLL
+1 VRKAAVKLRRRSVLL

-26 SFTYTAAT
+26 AFAYIAAT

-42 IRSTVV
+42 TRSTVV
-48 MDHLRLPVANLQQA
+48 MGNLRQPVANLQQA

-67 AQMIVYYIRPTAA
+67 AQVIVYYIRPT
-80 ARAAL
+80 RAASAAL
-85 RRQEAVTDRAVSSF
+85 QRQGAITNRAVHSF
-99 MAAAGS
+99 MTAAES
-105 LPVRQS
+105 PSVRQS
-111 ASPAG
+111 ASAAG

-121 EVDGALAG
+121 EVDQGLAG
-129 LPGLQAGIASRSIP
+129 LAGLRTGIANRSIG
-143 EQQAFTAYNNMIGAT
+143 EQQAFTAYNNVIGAS

-163 QAIIQEGNDAQVLPA
+163 QAIIQEGNSAQVLPA
-178 IAVVELAVS
+178 IAVIELAVS

-192 QESALLSG
+192 QESALLSAD
-200 NFAAH
+200 FAAH
-205 AFPASEHQA
+205 AFPASAHQA

-231 YLNQP
+231 YLNKP
-236 DRRDL
+236 DLRDL
-241 NQDVSPAAAGALTA
+241 DRDVSPAASAALTA

-262 SNATRGALPV
+262 SSPTLRGPLPV
-272 RAAAWNAAVTTVSTQ
+272 REAAWDAAVTTVSTQ
-287 TEHAVGQAEALLAA
+287 TEHAVGQAESLLAA
-301 TARSQGNAKLRD
+301 TARSQANVKHRD

-321 LAAVILS
+321 LAAVLASLILS
-328 LALSLW
+328 VW

-368 ENVEVSGQVPSL
+368 ENVDVAGQAPSL
-380 EPSSD
+380 ESSPD
-385 EISQVR
+385 EIGQVR
-391 AAFNTAQHTAVEAAV
+391 AAFNTAQRTAVEAAV

-430 ERQVAL
+430 ERQMAL

-487 FVDVLRAASAEVE
+487 FVDVLRAATAEVE
-500 DYTRVRVVCRT
+500 DYTRVKVVCRT
-511 PAALASRAVADVIH
+511 SAALVNRAAADVIH
-525 MLAEFVENATTYSPP
+525 MLAEFVENATIFSPP

-561 RGLGMDAEE
+561 RGLGMDEGE
-570 FAAVNAILADPPLF
+570 FAAVNATLANPPLF

-600 ARRHDIQVTLR
+600 ARRHDIQVRLR

-616 GVLAI
+616 GVLAV
-621 VLIPP
+621 VLIPLG
-626 ALVVAAD
+626 LVVPGDGAA
-633 GPGGRLSTPLRQVT
+633 GRLAGPV
-647 AQRAPAREVTALPP
+647 REVTGP
-661 RAGEVTAPPPR
+661 RVPIREVTAPP
-672 AGDFTPPPPRAGEFS
+672 T
-687 TPPPR
+687 
-692 VADFTP
+692 
-698 PPPRAGEFSTP
+698 
-709 PPRVAEFTVP
+709 
-719 PAAAREVTPPPAPA
+719 AAREVTLPPVAAREVTLPPVAAREVTVPPAVA
-733 RPVTPP
+733 W
-739 PAPARP
+739 P
-745 VTVPPPAAV
+745 VTVPPPPAAV
-754 SPDRNGKHA
+754 PSDGNGTKA

-768 PAATAPDEPQPE
+768 SDVTAPEELQLEPQPVGA
-780 DPQVGL
+780 QTGL
-786 TENGLPQRIRQ
+786 TEHGLPQRVRQ
-797 TSLAPQLRNSAAPP
+797 MSLAPQLRDSAAAQ
-811 PLANTPAS
+811 PLAAPVAS
-819 SRSPEK
+819 PRSPEK

-842 ENGEHSSRP
+842 ENGGKHGHSGP
-851 THPPL
+851 HHPPAP
-856 PTRPDPLTR
+856 PTSP
-865 RDLPQEGDSQ
+865 DLPQEGDSQ

>member
-1 VKLRRRSVLL
+1 VRKAAVKLRRRSVLL

-26 SFTYTAAT
+26 AFAYIATT

-42 IRSTVV
+42 TRSTAV
-48 MDHLRLPVANLQQA
+48 MGQLRLPVANMQQA

-67 AQMIVYYIRPTAA
+67 AQMIVYYTRPTRA

-85 RRQEAVTDRAVSSF
+85 QSQDAVTNRAVRSF
-99 MAAAGS
+99 MTAADS
-105 LPVRQS
+105 PPVRQS
-111 ASPAG
+111 ASAAG

-121 EVDGALAG
+121 EVDQGLAG
-129 LPGLQAGIASRSIP
+129 LAGLRTGIASRSIG
-143 EQQAFTAYNNMIGAT
+143 EQQAFTAYNNVIGAS

-163 QAIIQEGNDAQVLPA
+163 QAIIQEGNSAQVLPA

-192 QESALLSG
+192 QESALLSAD
-200 NFAAH
+200 FAAH
-205 AFPASEHQA
+205 AFPPSAHQT

-223 LLYQQSYA
+223 LLYQQSYS
-231 YLNQP
+231 YLNKP
-236 DRRDL
+236 DLRDL
-241 NQDVSPAAAGALTA
+241 NRDVSPAASGALTA

-262 SNATRGALPV
+262 SSPTLRGPLPV
-272 RAAAWNAAVTTVSTQ
+272 RETAWNAAVTTVSTQ
-287 TEHAVGQAEALLAA
+287 TEHAVGQAESLLAA
-301 TARSQGNAKLRD
+301 TARAQANAKRRD

-321 LAAVILS
+321 LAAVLASLVLS
-328 LALSLW
+328 VW

-368 ENVEVSGQVPSL
+368 ENVDVSGQAPSL
-380 EPSSD
+380 ESSPD
-385 EISQVR
+385 EIGQVR
-391 AAFNTAQHTAVEAAV
+391 AAFNTAQRTAVEAAV

-430 ERQVAL
+430 ERQMAL

-487 FVDVLRAASAEVE
+487 FVDVMRAATAEVE
-500 DYTRVRVVCRT
+500 DYTRVKVVCRT
-511 PAALASRAVADVIH
+511 SAALVNRAAADVIH
-525 MLAEFVENATTYSPP
+525 MLAEFVENATIFSPP

-561 RGLGMDAEE
+561 RGLGMDEGE
-570 FAAVNAILADPPLF
+570 FAAVNATLADPPLF

-600 ARRHDIQVTLR
+600 AQRHDIQVRLR
-611 PSDYG
+611 SSDYG
-616 GVLAI
+616 GVLAV
-621 VLIPP
+621 VLIPL
-626 ALVVAAD
+626 ALVVPGDGAAV
-633 GPGGRLSTPLRQVT
+633 RLAPPAREVT
-647 AQRAPAREVTALPP
+647 VPRPPIREVAAPPAPAREV
-661 RAGEVTAPPPR
+661 REVTA
-672 AGDFTPPPPRAGEFS
+672 
-687 TPPPR
+687 
-692 VADFTP
+692 
-698 PPPRAGEFSTP
+698 
-709 PPRVAEFTVP
+709 P
-719 PAAAREVTPPPAPA
+719 PAAAREVTVPPPVASE
-733 RPVTPP
+733 VTVP
-739 PAPARP
+739 PAVAWP
-745 VTVPPPAAV
+745 VTVPPPPAAV
-754 SPDRNGKHA
+754 PSNGNGTNA

-768 PAATAPDEPQPE
+768 SDVTAPEDLQPE
-780 DPQVGL
+780 AQPVGAQTGL
-786 TENGLPQRIRQ
+786 TENGLPQRVRQ
-797 TSLAPQLRNSAAPP
+797 MSLAPQLRDSAARQ
-811 PLANTPAS
+811 PLAAPVAS
-819 SRSPEK
+819 PRSPEK

-842 ENGEHSSRP
+842 ENGGKHGHASP
-851 THPPL
+851 HHPPAP
-856 PTRPDPLTR
+856 PTSPDF
-865 RDLPQEGDSQ
+865 PQEGDSQ

>member
-1 VKLRRRSVLL
+1 MKLRRRSVLL

-26 SFTYTAAT
+26 AFAYIAAT

-42 IRSTVV
+42 TRSTVV
-48 MDHLRLPVANLQQA
+48 MGNLRQPVANLQQA

-67 AQMIVYYIRPTAA
+67 AQMIVYYIRPTRA

-85 RRQEAVTDRAVSSF
+85 QRQGAVTNRAVHSF
-99 MAAAGS
+99 MTAADSPA
-105 LPVRQS
+105 VRQS
-111 ASPAG
+111 ASAAG

-121 EVDGALAG
+121 EVDQGLAG
-129 LPGLQAGIASRSIP
+129 LAGLRTGIANRSVG
-143 EQQAFTAYNNMIGAT
+143 EQQAFTAYNNVIGAS

-163 QAIIQEGNDAQVLPA
+163 QAIIQEGNSAQVLPA

-192 QESALLSG
+192 QESALLSAD
-200 NFAAH
+200 FAAR
-205 AFPASEHQA
+205 AFPPSAHQA

-223 LLYQQSYA
+223 LLYQQSYS
-231 YLNQP
+231 YLNKP
-236 DRRDL
+236 DLRDL
-241 NQDVSPAAAGALTA
+241 DRDVSPAASAALTA

-262 SNATRGALPV
+262 SSPTLRGPLPV
-272 RAAAWNAAVTTVSTQ
+272 REAAWNAAVTTVSSQ
-287 TEHAVGQAEALLAA
+287 TEHAVGQAESLLAA
-301 TARSQGNAKLRD
+301 TARSQANAKRRD

-321 LAAVILS
+321 LAAVLASLVLS
-328 LALSLW
+328 VW

-368 ENVEVSGQVPSL
+368 ENVDVAGQAPSL
-380 EPSSD
+380 ESSPD
-385 EISQVR
+385 EIGQVR
-391 AAFNTAQHTAVEAAV
+391 AAFNTAQRTAVEAAV

-430 ERQVAL
+430 ERQMAL

-487 FVDVLRAASAEVE
+487 FVDVLRAATAEVE
-500 DYTRVRVVCRT
+500 DYTRVKVVCRT
-511 PAALASRAVADVIH
+511 SAALASRAAADVIH
-525 MLAEFVENATTYSPP
+525 MLAEFVENATIFSPP

-561 RGLGMDAEE
+561 RGLGMDEGE
-570 FAAVNAILADPPLF
+570 FAAVNATLADPPLF

-600 ARRHDIQVTLR
+600 AQRHDIQVRLR

-616 GVLAI
+616 GVLAV
-621 VLIPP
+621 VLIPLG
-626 ALVVAAD
+626 LVLPGDGAA
-633 GPGGRLSTPLRQVT
+633 GRL
-647 AQRAPAREVTALPP
+647 AGPAREVTAP
-661 RAGEVTAPPPR
+661 RFPIREVTL
-672 AGDFTPPPPRAGEFS
+672 
-687 TPPPR
+687 
-692 VADFTP
+692 
-698 PPPRAGEFSTP
+698 
-709 PPRVAEFTVP
+709 
-719 PAAAREVTPPPAPA
+719 PAAAREVTLPPVAARELTVPPPVASE
-733 RPVTPP
+733 VTVP
-739 PAPARP
+739 PAVAWP
-745 VTVPPPAAV
+745 VTVPPPPAAV
-754 SPDRNGKHA
+754 PSDGNGTQA

-768 PAATAPDEPQPE
+768 SDVTAPEDLQPE
-780 DPQVGL
+780 PEPVGAQTGL
-786 TENGLPQRIRQ
+786 TENGLPQRVRQ
-797 TSLAPQLRNSAAPP
+797 MSLAPQLRNSAASQ
-811 PLANTPAS
+811 PLAAPVAS
-819 SRSPEK
+819 PRSPEK

-842 ENGEHSSRP
+842 ENGGKHGHLSP
-851 THPPL
+851 HHPPTP
-856 PTRPDPLTR
+856 PTSPDF
-865 RDLPQEGDSQ
+865 PQEGDSQ

>member
-1 VKLRRRSVLL
+1 VRKAAVKLRRRSVLL

-26 SFTYTAAT
+26 AFAYIAAT

-42 IRSTVV
+42 TRSTAV
-48 MDHLRLPVANLQQA
+48 MGTLRQPVANLQQA

-67 AQMIVYYIRPTAA
+67 AQVIVYYIRPT
-80 ARAAL
+80 RAASAAL
-85 RRQEAVTDRAVSSF
+85 QRQGAVTNRAVHSF
-99 MAAAGS
+99 MTAADSPA
-105 LPVRQS
+105 VRQS
-111 ASPAG
+111 ASAAG

-121 EVDGALAG
+121 EVDQGLAG
-129 LPGLQAGIASRSIP
+129 LAGLRTGIANRSVG
-143 EQQAFTAYNNMIGAT
+143 EQQAFTAYNNVIGAS

-163 QAIIQEGNDAQVLPA
+163 QAIIQEGNSAQVLPA
-178 IAVVELAVS
+178 IAVIELAVS

-192 QESALLSG
+192 QESALLSAD
-200 NFAAH
+200 FAAH
-205 AFPASEHQA
+205 AFPPSAHQA

-223 LLYQQSYA
+223 LLYQQSYS
-231 YLNQP
+231 YLNKP
-236 DRRDL
+236 DLRDL
-241 NQDVSPAAAGALTA
+241 DRDVSPAASAALTA

-262 SNATRGALPV
+262 SSPTLRGPLPV
-272 RAAAWNAAVTTVSTQ
+272 HEAAWNTAVTTVSTQ
-287 TEHAVGQAEALLAA
+287 TDHAVGQAESLLAA
-301 TARSQGNAKLRD
+301 TARSQANAKRRD

-321 LAAVILS
+321 LAAVLASLILS
-328 LALSLW
+328 VW

-368 ENVEVSGQVPSL
+368 ENVDVAGQAPSL
-380 EPSSD
+380 ESSPD
-385 EISQVR
+385 EIGQVR
-391 AAFNTAQHTAVEAAV
+391 AAFNTAQRTAVEAAV

-430 ERQVAL
+430 ERQMAL

-487 FVDVLRAASAEVE
+487 FVDVLRAATAEVE
-500 DYTRVRVVCRT
+500 DYTRVKVVCRT
-511 PAALASRAVADVIH
+511 SAALVNRAAADVIH
-525 MLAEFVENATTYSPP
+525 MLAEFVENATIFSPP

-561 RGLGMDAEE
+561 RGLGMDEGE
-570 FAAVNAILADPPLF
+570 FAAVNATLADPPLF

-600 ARRHDIQVTLR
+600 AQRHDIQVRLR

-616 GVLAI
+616 GVLAV
-621 VLIPP
+621 VLIPLG
-626 ALVVAAD
+626 LVVPGDGAA
-633 GPGGRLSTPLRQVT
+633 GRLAP
-647 AQRAPAREVTALPP
+647 PAREVTAP
-661 RAGEVTAPPPR
+661 RAQIREVTAPPAAAR
-672 AGDFTPPPPRAGEFS
+672 E
-687 TPPPR
+687 
-692 VADFTP
+692 V
-698 PPPRAGEFSTP
+698 
-709 PPRVAEFTVP
+709 TVP
-719 PAAAREVTPPPAPA
+719 PAAAREFTVPPAA
-733 RPVTPP
+733 VREVIVP
-739 PAPARP
+739 PAVAWP
-745 VTVPPPAAV
+745 VTVPPPPAPV
-754 SPDRNGKHA
+754 PSDGNGTTA

-768 PAATAPDEPQPE
+768 SEITAPEELQPEPQPVGA
-780 DPQVGL
+780 QTGL
-786 TENGLPQRIRQ
+786 TENGLPQRVRQ
-797 TSLAPQLRNSAAPP
+797 MSLAPQLRDSAAAQ
-811 PLANTPAS
+811 PLAAPVAS
-819 SRSPEK
+819 PRSPEK

-842 ENGEHSSRP
+842 ENGGKHGHSGP
-851 THPPL
+851 HHPPAP
-856 PTRPDPLTR
+856 PTSP
-865 RDLPQEGDSQ
+865 DLPQEGDSQ

>member
-1 VKLRRRSVLL
+1 MKLRRRSVLL

-26 SFTYTAAT
+26 AFAYIAAT

-42 IRSTVV
+42 TRSTVV
-48 MDHLRLPVANLQQA
+48 MGNLRQPVANLQQA

-67 AQMIVYYIRPTAA
+67 AQMIVYYIRPTHAA
-80 ARAAL
+80 SAAL
-85 RRQEAVTDRAVSSF
+85 QRQGAVTNRAVHSF
-99 MAAAGS
+99 MTAAGS
-105 LPVRQS
+105 TAVRQS
-111 ASPAG
+111 ASAAG

-121 EVDGALAG
+121 EVDQGLAG
-129 LPGLQAGIASRSIP
+129 LAGLRTGIANRSIG
-143 EQQAFTAYNNMIGAT
+143 EQQAFTAYNDVIGAS

-163 QAIIQEGNDAQVLPA
+163 QAIIQEGNSAQVLPA

-192 QESALLSG
+192 QESALLSAD
-200 NFAAH
+200 FAAH
-205 AFPASEHQA
+205 AFPPSAHQA

-223 LLYQQSYA
+223 LLYQQSYS
-231 YLNQP
+231 YLNKP
-236 DRRDL
+236 DLRDL
-241 NQDVSPAAAGALTA
+241 GRDVSPTASAALTA

-262 SNATRGALPV
+262 SSPTPRGPLPV
-272 RAAAWNAAVTTVSTQ
+272 REAMWNAAVTTVSTQ
-287 TEHAVGQAEALLAA
+287 TEHAVGQAESLLAA
-301 TARSQGNAKLRD
+301 TARSQANAKRRD

-321 LAAVILS
+321 LAAVLASLVLS
-328 LALSLW
+328 VW

-368 ENVEVSGQVPSL
+368 EKVDVAGQAPSL
-380 EPSSD
+380 QSSPD
-385 EISQVR
+385 EIGQVR
-391 AAFNTAQHTAVEAAV
+391 AAFNTAQRTAVEAAV

-430 ERQVAL
+430 ERQMAL

-487 FVDVLRAASAEVE
+487 FVDVLRAATAEVE
-500 DYTRVRVVCRT
+500 DYTRVKVVCRT
-511 PAALASRAVADVIH
+511 SAALASRAAADVIH
-525 MLAEFVENATTYSPP
+525 MLAEFVENATIFSPP

-561 RGLGMDAEE
+561 RGLGMDEGE
-570 FAAVNAILADPPLF
+570 FAAVNATLADPPLF

-600 ARRHDIQVTLR
+600 AQRHDIQVRLR

-616 GVLAI
+616 GVLAV
-621 VLIPP
+621 VLIPLG
-626 ALVVAAD
+626 LVLPGDGAA
-633 GPGGRLSTPLRQVT
+633 GRL
-647 AQRAPAREVTALPP
+647 AGPAREVTAP
-661 RAGEVTAPPPR
+661 RFPIREVT
-672 AGDFTPPPPRAGEFS
+672 
-687 TPPPR
+687 
-692 VADFTP
+692 
-698 PPPRAGEFSTP
+698 
-709 PPRVAEFTVP
+709 P
-719 PAAAREVTPPPAPA
+719 PAAAREVTLPPVAARELTVPPPVASE
-733 RPVTPP
+733 VTVP
-739 PAPARP
+739 PAVAWP
-745 VTVPPPAAV
+745 VTVPPPPAAV
-754 SPDRNGKHA
+754 PSDGNGTQA

-768 PAATAPDEPQPE
+768 SDVTAPEDLLPEPEPVGAQT
-780 DPQVGL
+780 GL
-786 TENGLPQRIRQ
+786 TENGLPQRVRQ
-797 TSLAPQLRNSAAPP
+797 MSLAPQLRNSAAAQ
-811 PLANTPAS
+811 PLAAPVAS
-819 SRSPEK
+819 PRSPEK

-842 ENGEHSSRP
+842 ENGGKHGHPSP
-851 THPPL
+851 HHPPTP
-856 PTRPDPLTR
+856 PTSPDF
-865 RDLPQEGDSQ
+865 PQEGDSQ

>member
-1 VKLRRRSVLL
+1 MKLRRRSVLL
-11 RIALLVLIP
+11 RITLLVLIP

-26 SFTYTAAT
+26 AFAYIATT

-42 IRSTVV
+42 TRSTAV
-48 MDHLRLPVANLQQA
+48 MGQLRLPVANLQQA

-67 AQMIVYYIRPTAA
+67 AQMIVYYTRPTRA

-85 RRQEAVTDRAVSSF
+85 QSQDAVTNRAVHSF
-99 MAAAGS
+99 MTAADS
-105 LPVRQS
+105 PPVRQS
-111 ASPAG
+111 ASAAG

-121 EVDGALAG
+121 GVDQGLAG
-129 LPGLQAGIASRSIP
+129 LAGLRTGIASRSIG
-143 EQQAFTAYNNMIGAT
+143 EQQAFTAYNNVIGAS

-163 QAIIQEGNDAQVLPA
+163 QAIIQEGNSAQVLPA

-192 QESALLSG
+192 QESALLSAD
-200 NFAAH
+200 FAAH
-205 AFPASEHQA
+205 AFPPSAHQT

-223 LLYQQSYA
+223 LLYQQSYS
-231 YLNQP
+231 YLNKP
-236 DRRDL
+236 DLRDL
-241 NQDVSPAAAGALTA
+241 NRDVSPAASGALTA

-262 SNATRGALPV
+262 SSPTLRGPLPV
-272 RAAAWNAAVTTVSTQ
+272 REAAWNAAVTTVSTQ

-301 TARSQGNAKLRD
+301 TARAQANAKRRD

-321 LAAVILS
+321 LAAVLASLVLS
-328 LALSLW
+328 VW

-368 ENVEVSGQVPSL
+368 ENVDVSGQAPSL
-380 EPSSD
+380 ESSPD
-385 EISQVR
+385 EIGQVR
-391 AAFNTAQHTAVEAAV
+391 AAFNTAQRTAVEAAV

-430 ERQVAL
+430 ERQMAL

-487 FVDVLRAASAEVE
+487 FVDVMRAATAEVE
-500 DYTRVRVVCRT
+500 DYTRVKVVCRT
-511 PAALASRAVADVIH
+511 SAALVNRAAADVIH
-525 MLAEFVENATTYSPP
+525 MLAEFVENATIFSPP

-561 RGLGMDAEE
+561 RGLGMDEGE
-570 FAAVNAILADPPLF
+570 FAAVNATLADPPLF

-600 ARRHDIQVTLR
+600 AQRHDIQVRLR
-611 PSDYG
+611 SSDYG
-616 GVLAI
+616 GVLAV
-621 VLIPP
+621 VLIPL
-626 ALVVAAD
+626 ALVVPGDGAAV
-633 GPGGRLSTPLRQVT
+633 RLAP
-647 AQRAPAREVTALPP
+647 PAREVTVSRPP
-661 RAGEVTAPPPR
+661 IREVVAPPAPRPPIREVTAPPAAAR
-672 AGDFTPPPPRAGEFS
+672 E
-687 TPPPR
+687 
-692 VADFTP
+692 V
-698 PPPRAGEFSTP
+698 
-709 PPRVAEFTVP
+709 TVP
-719 PAAAREVTPPPAPA
+719 PAAAREVTVPPPVASE
-733 RPVTPP
+733 VTVP
-739 PAPARP
+739 PAVAWP
-745 VTVPPPAAV
+745 VTVPPPPAAV
-754 SPDRNGKHA
+754 PSNGNGTNA

-768 PAATAPDEPQPE
+768 SDVTAPEDLQPE
-780 DPQVGL
+780 ARPVGAQTGL
-786 TENGLPQRIRQ
+786 TENGLPQRVRQ
-797 TSLAPQLRNSAAPP
+797 MSLAPQLRDSAAAQ
-811 PLANTPAS
+811 PLAAPVAS
-819 SRSPEK
+819 PRSPEK

-842 ENGEHSSRP
+842 ENGGKHGHVSP
-851 THPPL
+851 HHPPAP
-856 PTRPDPLTR
+856 PTRPDF
-865 RDLPQEGDSQ
+865 PQEGDSQ